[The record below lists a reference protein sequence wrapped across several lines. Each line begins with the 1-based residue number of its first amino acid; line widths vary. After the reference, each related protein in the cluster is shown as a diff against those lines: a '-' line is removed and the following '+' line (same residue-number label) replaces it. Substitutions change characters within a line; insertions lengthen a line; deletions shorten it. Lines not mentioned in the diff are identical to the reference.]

1 MGQGSI
7 MPKPFLPVDALK
19 SPVTALYAPS
29 VGKGSR
35 YIGSATRDEI
45 WAIAKRIW
53 GDDIPSKTAWAIWG
67 ASVVDARRVEE
78 CPKCGDAGDIFLLCP
93 YHQSRECECG
103 AILGTVTQCQCDE

>member
-1 MGQGSI
+1 
-7 MPKPFLPVDALK
+7 MPKPILPVAAPET
-19 SPVTALYAPS
+19 PVTALYAPS

-67 ASVVDARRVEE
+67 APVVDARRVENCSQCE
-78 CPKCGDAGDIFLLCP
+78 WVGDIFMLCD
-93 YHQSRECECG
+93 YHRYRECECG
-103 AILGTVTQCQCDE
+103 AILGTLTQCKCDEGD